1 MGSTGIR
8 AAEKRNDSRGVP
20 HVGSRVR
27 QVGSENVY
35 VVLRV
40 DTERRLADLLL
51 LSGVPR
57 VEENMP
63 FECLRELG
71 QHGSIAYSDL
81 VRFDCVGPDSVHR
94 NES

>member
-1 MGSTGIR
+1 MGSTEISAGDQR
-8 AAEKRNDSRGVP
+8 YDSRGIP

-40 DTERRLADLLL
+40 DLERRLADLLL
-51 LSGVPR
+51 LSGMPR

-71 QHGSIAYSDL
+71 QHGP
-81 VRFDCVGPDSVHR
+81 VSVPIR
-94 NES
+94 